1 MNKKKLKEV
10 GLRIREARK
19 NMNLSQNDLSEIIQ
33 ISPSHMSDIE
43 NGKTNIS
50 LDVFIRITEAL
61 QVSSDWLL
69 RADIP
74 QVAQLQSGELNEI
87 LSDCSVSEKQALIKL
102 LREMK
107 TTIREIRN

>member
-1 MNKKKLKEV
+1 MNKKKLKGV